1 MSFWKNPE
9 NRVAIVQMNAE
20 LRNAQVELLSAQCAT
35 DRLRLRFST
44 EDIAQHGQPDVLRKA
59 VASITALHDYYS
71 AIEKHGSRTSAVS
84 KPGPGAT
91 GTFRFEFDPVNK
103 ILLLRFEGRHLTDES
118 LAQIC
123 RTARIHWAATGARA
137 GIGDYSSVT
146 EFPLSAELVRMRARQ
161 TPMPEPTKNPL
172 LIVMPNTAGYGL
184 ARMYQIVGDLAQ
196 PLVSV
201 VRTLDEALAALGVQ
215 SPHFDPLEQPQVL

>member
-1 MSFWKNPE
+1 MSFWKNSE
-9 NRVAIVQMNAE
+9 NRVAIVQINNE

-35 DRLRLRFST
+35 DRLRLRFSK
-44 EDIAQHGQPDVLRKA
+44 EDIAQRGQPDVLRKA
-59 VASITALHDYYS
+59 IATTTVLHDYYS
-71 AIEKHGSRTSAVS
+71 AIEKPGSHSSAVS
-84 KPGPGAT
+84 KPGPGIT

-103 ILLLRFEGRHLTDES
+103 ILLLRFEGRLTDEL

-123 RTARIHWAATGARA
+123 RTARIHWIATGARA
-137 GIGDYSSVT
+137 GIGDYSSAT
-146 EFPLSAELVRMRARQ
+146 EFPLSAELVRTLARQ
-161 TPMPEPTKNPL
+161 APMPEPTERPL
-172 LIVMPNTAGYGL
+172 FIVMRNTAGYGL

-215 SPHFDPLEQPQVL
+215 SPQFEPLEKPQVL

>member
-1 MSFWKNPE
+1 MSFWKNSE
-9 NRVAIVQMNAE
+9 NRVAIVQMNDE

-35 DRLRLRFST
+35 DRLRLRFSQ
-44 EDIAQHGQPDVLRKA
+44 EDIAQHGQPDVLRRA
-59 VASITALHDYYS
+59 VATTTALHDYYS
-71 AIEKHGSRTSAVS
+71 AIEKHDSRTSAVS
-84 KPGPGAT
+84 KPGPSVT

-103 ILLLRFEGRHLTDES
+103 ILLLRVEGRLTDEV
-118 LAQIC
+118 LVEIC
-123 RTARIHWAATGARA
+123 RTARIHWAATAARA

-146 EFPLSAELVRMRARQ
+146 DFRVSAELVRMRARQ

-172 LIVMPNTAGYGL
+172 LIVMPSTAGYGL

-196 PLVSV
+196 PRVSV

-215 SPHFDPLEQPQVL
+215 SPHFEVLEQPQGL